1 MIVELLI
8 IAVLVAVACAIPG
21 VFLVLKKM
29 SLISD
34 AISHSVLLGIVVGFM
49 LTHSLSSPLL
59 FIGAVITG
67 LLTVFLSEVLVKSRL
82 VKEDA
87 AIGLVFPALFSIGV
101 ILVSRYT
108 GNVHLDTDAVL
119 LGELIFTPLDRLTFM
134 GRDLGPR
141 MIWVMSIIL
150 IINLAVLFLFFKE
163 LKLATFDEGLSASL
177 GFSPILIQYILMID
191 VSITTV
197 GAFDAVGSI
206 LVVALMIVPAA
217 TAYLLTDNLKTM
229 VILSIIIGIVASL
242 LGIAFSWI
250 IDASAAGGM
259 AVMVGIIFF
268 FTFLFSPSRG
278 IIVLKKRRKNQK
290 IEFAIKML
298 VVHLLHH
305 SNTKSEL
312 EECREQH
319 LLEHINWEPRFAK
332 QVVQKAKKDELVTD
346 REGILILSK
355 TGINMAQE
363 SMLR

>member
-1 MIVELLI
+1 MILELI
-8 IAVLVAVACAIPG
+8 IIAILVAVACAIPG

-34 AISHSVLLGIVVGFM
+34 AISHSVLLGIVVGFL
-49 LTHSLSSPLL
+49 LTNSLSSPLL
-59 FIGAVITG
+59 FVGAVITG
-67 LLTVFLSEVLVKSRL
+67 LLTVFLSELLVKSKL

-119 LGELIFTPLDRLTFM
+119 LGELIFTPLDRITFM

-141 MIWVMSIIL
+141 MIWIMSVVL

-163 LKLATFDEGLSASL
+163 LKIATFDEGLSKSL

-217 TAYLLTDNLKTM
+217 TAYLLTDNLKLM
-229 VILSIIIGIVASL
+229 VIISVAVGVIASL
-242 LGIAFSWI
+242 LGIALAWI
-250 IDASAAGGM
+250 IDASAAGAM
-259 AVMVGIIFF
+259 AVMVGLMFLLA
-268 FTFLFSPSRG
+268 FLFSPSRG
-278 IIVLKKRRKNQK
+278 IIVLKKRKKNQK
-290 IEFAIKML
+290 LEFAIKML
-298 VVHLLHH
+298 LVHLLHH
-305 SNTKSEL
+305 SNTNRAA

-332 QVVQKAKKDELVTD
+332 QVVQKAKIDELVKDTQ
-346 REGILILSK
+346 GILVLTPLGK
-355 TGINMAQE
+355 NMAKE
-363 SMLR
+363 SMVR

>member
-1 MIVELLI
+1 MIVEILI
-8 IAVLVAVACAIPG
+8 IAVLVSVACAIPG

-59 FIGAVITG
+59 FICAVITG
-67 LLTVFLSEVLVKSRL
+67 LLTVFLSEVLVKSKL

-87 AIGLVFPALFSIGV
+87 AIGIVFPALFSIGV

-119 LGELIFTPLDRLTFM
+119 LGELIFTPLDRITFM
-134 GRDLGPR
+134 GRDFGPR

-163 LKLATFDEGLSASL
+163 LKLATFDKGLSASL
-177 GFSPILIQYILMID
+177 GFSPILIQYILMVD

-217 TAYLLTDNLKTM
+217 TAYLLTDNLKIM
-229 VILSIIIGIVASL
+229 VILSIVIGIISSF
-242 LGIAFSWI
+242 LGIAFAWI
-250 IDASAAGGM
+250 IDASASGGM

-268 FTFLFSPSRG
+268 ITFLFSPSRG
-278 IIVLKKRRKNQK
+278 LIVLRNKRKNQK
-290 IEFAIKML
+290 IDFAVKML
-298 VVHLLHH
+298 LVHLLHH
-305 SNTKSEL
+305 SDTESASD
-312 EECREQH
+312 ECREQH

-332 QVVQKAKKDELVTD
+332 QVVQKAKKDALVKES
-346 REGILILSK
+346 EGILILSEN
-355 TGINMAQE
+355 GISMAQE
-363 SMLR
+363 SMLG

>member
-1 MIVELLI
+1 MIYELLI
-8 IAVLVAVACAIPG
+8 IAILVAVACAIPG

-49 LTHSLSSPLL
+49 LSHSLSSPLL

-67 LLTVFLSEVLVKSRL
+67 LFTVFLSELLVKSKL

-119 LGELIFTPLDRLTFM
+119 LGELIFTPLDRITFM

-150 IINLAVLFLFFKE
+150 IINLAILFLFFKE
-163 LKLATFDEGLSASL
+163 LKIATFDEGLSKSL
-177 GFSPILIQYILMID
+177 GFSPALIQYILMID

-217 TAYLLTDNLKTM
+217 TAYLLTDNLKLM
-229 VILSIIIGIVASL
+229 VILSILIGIVSSL
-242 LGIAFSWI
+242 LGIALAWM
-250 IDASAAGGM
+250 IDASAAGSM

-268 FTFLFSPSRG
+268 LTFLLSPSRG
-278 IIVLKKRRKNQK
+278 IIVLRRRKREQK
-290 IEFAIKML
+290 LEFAIKML

-305 SNTKSEL
+305 SNTNRAA

-332 QVVQKAKKDELVTD
+332 QVVQKAKNDELVKD
-346 REGILILSK
+346 IEGVLVLTPLGK
-355 TGINMAQE
+355 DTAKN
-363 SMLR
+363 SMER